1 MKKSKVYNIQGKSTN
16 SFSNQAIWM
25 ALAAILRA
33 VPVEKKSSIAE
44 KNSAKEM
51 WTAIKTIRL
60 GDEHVC
66 AANVQKLL
74 GAFENV
80 KFHDSESID
89 EFAMGLNLLAS
100 KPRALDEKTEEM

>member
-1 MKKSKVYNIQGKSTN
+1 
-16 SFSNQAIWM
+16 
-25 ALAAILRA
+25 
-33 VPVEKKSSIAE
+33 
-44 KNSAKEM
+44 
-51 WTAIKTIRL
+51 L

-89 EFAMGLNLLAS
+89 EFAMRLNLLAS

>member
-1 MKKSKVYNIQGKSTN
+1 
-16 SFSNQAIWM
+16 M

-51 WTAIKTIRL
+51 WTAVKTIRL

-66 AANVQKLL
+66 AANV
-74 GAFENV
+74 
-80 KFHDSESID
+80 
-89 EFAMGLNLLAS
+89 
-100 KPRALDEKTEEM
+100 